1 MEREMERMDL
11 RLQLRKQQAEAGDIV
26 LLCGERTPDPL
37 AKPRISA

>member
-1 MEREMERMDL
+1 VERVGL
-11 RLQLRKQQAEAGDIV
+11 RLQLRKQRAEAGDIV